1 MLVGEIE
8 ENEEAPKWK
17 KKCKHVCVTRSNPI
31 DSLRLSH
38 QVLLTGILTK
48 K

>member
-17 KKCKHVCVTRSNPI
+17 KKNVNMS
-31 DSLRLSH
+31 
-38 QVLLTGILTK
+38 VLQDLTL
-48 K
+48 